1 MKSRIQKYLETAK
14 AATQVVRWYAHST
27 SYERQIRGPWLR
39 WFQASGP
46 EEAHEKGHHASIE
59 ADVEFCAASM
69 NEGPW
74 CAEMLLKAIEILK
87 DYERYGYTDIPTF
100 LGELEK

>member
-14 AATQVVRWYAHST
+14 GATP
-27 SYERQIRGPWLR
+27 GPWNNTPMLTVTT
-39 WFQASGP
+39 
-46 EEAHEKGHHASIE
+46 
-59 ADVEFCAASM
+59 DAASLEFHGIPVM
-69 NEGPW
+69 IQHGGHNRALTSPDCDCEFIAASRTEGPW